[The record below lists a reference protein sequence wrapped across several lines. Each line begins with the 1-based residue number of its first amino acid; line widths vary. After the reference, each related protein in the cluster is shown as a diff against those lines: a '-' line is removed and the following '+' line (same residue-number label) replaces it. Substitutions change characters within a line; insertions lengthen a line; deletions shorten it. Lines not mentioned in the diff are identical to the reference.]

1 MPNASQG
8 FSHQVLAARGV
19 GGHRQ
24 YRIPALAVSTRGT
37 VLAAYDGRPNLD
49 DLPNTIDLLLRRSHD
64 NGLSWEEQQEI
75 RTGTGLQGFGDPS
88 LLVDRVTGRI
98 FCFHAAGTHAGFF
111 EAVEGLTPEDAVQHV
126 DVSYSDDDG
135 LNWKHR
141 RITGQLKRA
150 GITGLFAAAG
160 SGIQLN
166 DGPWAGRLIQQMVI
180 LLHGEIR
187 AASAYSD
194 DHGESW
200 TLGEPAAGE
209 ANENKV
215 VELSGG
221 HVLLNSRARGARLQA
236 LSTDG
241 GHSYGPLLPVPS
253 LPDPSD
259 NGSIFRLEGPLAG
272 SGGALLATNNRDA
285 DLRRNTV
292 LSVSRDEGA
301 SWRPVAAICPGSSA
315 YSTGA
320 VLADGSLGVLY
331 EANGYSEI
339 VFARLDAAE
348 LTPEALQAGTEAY
361 VEDDGG
367 TFSMVLRSITPGR
380 PGSWISVGESH
391 TISAAPA
398 QWGVH
403 TWKEIGQGYDD
414 GDQVAGNPRGP
425 GRELRTRR
433 PGVARRGHPGL
444 HRSIPEPDWGFRSGG
459 VLGEPRRGPLARV
472 PCRRRTGRGNDPLL
486 HADLHGDRRGRGAR
500 SGRNPVRA
508 RGRRAALGAGLRCR
522 RGDRFRGAPRRRSVR
537 AASRSGGRG
546 IRGQRMN
553 P

>member
-1 MPNASQG
+1 MPNASHG

-64 NGLSWEEQQEI
+64 NGVSWEAQREI

-88 LLVDRVTGRI
+88 LLVDQVTGRI

-111 EAVEGLTPEDAVQHV
+111 EAVEGLEPEDAVQHV
-126 DVSYSDDDG
+126 DVSFSDDDG
-135 LNWKHR
+135 LTWKHR
-141 RITGQLKRA
+141 RLTAQLKRA

-160 SGIQLN
+160 SGIQLQE
-166 DGPWAGRLIQQMVI
+166 GPRAGRLVQQMVL

-200 TLGEPAAGE
+200 TLGEATASE
-209 ANENKV
+209 ANENKA

-221 HVLLNSRARGARLQA
+221 RVLLNSRAHGSRMQA
-236 LSTDG
+236 LSSDG
-241 GHSYGPLLPVPS
+241 GHSYGPLEPVPE

-259 NGSIFRLEGPLAG
+259 NGSVFRLPAQG
-272 SGGALLATNNRDA
+272 SGPGMLLATNNRDA

-292 LSVSRDEGA
+292 LSISPDEGA
-301 SWRPVAAICPGSSA
+301 SWHPAAVICPGSSA

-339 VFARLDAAE
+339 VFARLEAAA
-348 LTPEALQAGTEAY
+348 LDPEALQVATAAY
-361 VEDDGG
+361 VDDEGG
-367 TFSMVLRSITPGR
+367 DFSMVLRSITPGR
-380 PGSWISVGESH
+380 PETWRSVGESH
-391 TISAAPA
+391 VISAEPA

-403 TWKEIGQGYDD
+403 TWKEIGQGYGD
-414 GDQVAGNPRGP
+414 GDQVLGTREAQDANYGPAAPGLRAGDILAFT
-425 GRELRTRR
+425 GRFRNHGADAITAALEGNFDGNLAAGFPAETVGAGEQILYFT
-433 PGVARRGHPGL
+433 PTYTITGDDVAR
-444 HRSIPEPDWGFRSGG
+444 
-459 VLGEPRRGPLARV
+459 GEAIV
-472 PCRRRTGRGNDPLL
+472 NC
-486 HADLHGDRRGRGAR
+486 AVEAGDRRWER
-500 SGRNPVRA
+500 SFRA
-508 RGRRAALGAGLRCR
+508 NTRTGTVTEMEAAQERQW
-522 RGDRFRGAPRRRSVR
+522 PET
-537 AASRSGGRG
+537 
-546 IRGQRMN
+546 
-553 P
+553 